1 MPSFFNPN
9 ISDAELMHYLSL
21 FLLTLLRLGPIVRLA
36 PFLGAKVMP
45 GMARMGFIIIL
56 GVIFFPNI
64 LVYSSTVP
72 ITFTFNLVFIGYAIK
87 ELILGYILGFFSMV
101 PFLIANSS
109 GIFIDFVRGSS
120 MLMQQDITLQ
130 QQASPLGILY
140 NSIFIVLFYQLNGVW
155 LFFDALT
162 TSYQILPPAA
172 WFNTSFF
179 TLNTPLWTNATTIL
193 HSIIAISL
201 QLAAPSL
208 VAILMAEVFLGIANR
223 LAPQVQIIFLGMP
236 IKSLLGIFF
245 LWAGWFFILP
255 QANKQM
261 FAWFRSLQQ
270 IISSFRLFTCI

>member
-1 MPSFFNPN
+1 MPPFFNPD
-9 ISDAELMHYLSL
+9 ISETELMHYLSL
-21 FLLTLLRLGPIVRLA
+21 FLLSILRLGPIVRLA

-45 GMARMGFIIIL
+45 GMARMGLILIL

-64 LVYSSTVP
+64 LVYSSTGP
-72 ITFTFNLVFIGYAIK
+72 LTFDLVFIGYALK
-87 ELILGYILGFFSMV
+87 ELILGYILGFFSMI
-101 PFLIANSS
+101 PFLIANSA

-120 MLMQQDITLQ
+120 MLMQQDVTLQ

-140 NSIFIVLFYQLNGVW
+140 NSVFIVMFYQLGGVW
-155 LFFDALT
+155 LFFDAIT
-162 TSYQILPPAA
+162 TSYQIMPPSA
-172 WFNTSFF
+172 WFNMNFF
-179 TLNTPLWTNATTIL
+179 SLTTPLWKQATTIL

-245 LWAGWFFILP
+245 LWVGWLFILT
-255 QANKQM
+255 QGNKQL
-261 FAWFRSLQQ
+261 FSWFRSLEQ
-270 IISSFRLFTCI
+270 IIDSLKLFVLN

>member
-1 MPSFFNPN
+1 MPPSFNPD
-9 ISDAELMHYLSL
+9 ISETEFMHYLSV
-21 FLLTLLRLGPIVRLA
+21 FLLSILRLGPIVRLA

-45 GMARMGFIIIL
+45 GMARMGLILIL

-64 LVYSSTVP
+64 LVHSRAEP
-72 ITFTFNLVFIGYAIK
+72 FTFDLVFVGYALK
-87 ELILGYILGFFSMV
+87 ELILGYILGFFSMI
-101 PFLIANSS
+101 PFLIANSA

-120 MLMQQDITLQ
+120 MLMQQDATLQ
-130 QQASPLGILY
+130 QQASPIGILY
-140 NSIFIVLFYQLNGVW
+140 NFIFIVIFYQFNGIW
-155 LFFDALT
+155 LFFNAIS
-162 TSYQILPPAA
+162 TSYQILPPSA
-172 WFNTSFF
+172 WFNINFF
-179 TLNTPLWTNATTIL
+179 SLTTPLWKSALTIL

-255 QANKQM
+255 QANKQL
-261 FAWFRSLQQ
+261 FIWFESLEQ
-270 IISSFRLFTCI
+270 IIYSLKIFLLN

>member
-1 MPSFFNPN
+1 MPPFFNPD
-9 ISDAELMHYLSL
+9 ISETELMHYLSL
-21 FLLTLLRLGPIVRLA
+21 FLLSILRLGPIVRLA
-36 PFLGAKVMP
+36 PFLGAKVIP
-45 GMARMGFIIIL
+45 GMARMGLILIL

-64 LVYSSTVP
+64 LVYSSTGP
-72 ITFTFNLVFIGYAIK
+72 LTFDLVFVGYAVK
-87 ELILGYILGFFSMV
+87 ELILGYILGFFSMI
-101 PFLIANSS
+101 PFLIANSA

-120 MLMQQDITLQ
+120 MLMQQDVTLQ

-140 NSIFIVLFYQLNGVW
+140 NSIFIVIFYQLGGVW
-155 LFFDALT
+155 LFFDAIT
-162 TSYQILPPAA
+162 TSYQIMPPSA
-172 WFNTSFF
+172 WFNTNFF
-179 TLNTPLWTNATTIL
+179 SLTTPLWKHAITIL

-255 QANKQM
+255 QGNKHL
-261 FAWFRSLQQ
+261 FSWFRSLEQ
-270 IISSFRLFTCI
+270 IVHSLKLFVLN

>member
-1 MPSFFNPN
+1 MPPFFNPD
-9 ISDAELMHYLSL
+9 ISETELMHYLSL
-21 FLLTLLRLGPIVRLA
+21 FLLSILRLGPIVRLA
-36 PFLGAKVMP
+36 PFLGAKVIP
-45 GMARMGFIIIL
+45 GMARMGLILIL

-64 LVYSSTVP
+64 LVYSSTGP
-72 ITFTFNLVFIGYAIK
+72 LTFDLVFVGYAVK
-87 ELILGYILGFFSMV
+87 ELILGYILGFFSMI
-101 PFLIANSS
+101 PFLIANSA

-140 NSIFIVLFYQLNGVW
+140 NSIFIVIFYQLGGVW
-155 LFFDALT
+155 LFFDAIT
-162 TSYQILPPAA
+162 TSYQIMPPSA
-172 WFNTSFF
+172 WFNTNFF
-179 TLNTPLWTNATTIL
+179 SLTTPLWKHAITIL

-255 QANKQM
+255 QGNKQL
-261 FAWFRSLQQ
+261 FSWFRSLEQ
-270 IISSFRLFTCI
+270 IVHSLKLFVLN

>member
-1 MPSFFNPN
+1 MPPFFNTD
-9 ISDAELMHYLSL
+9 ISEAELTHYLSL
-21 FLLTLLRLGPIVRLA
+21 FLLTILRLGPIVRLA

-45 GMARMGFIIIL
+45 GMARMGLILIL

-64 LVYSSTVP
+64 LVYSTSGP
-72 ITFTFNLVFIGYAIK
+72 FAFNLVFIGYAFK
-87 ELILGYILGFFSMV
+87 ELILGYILGFFSTV
-101 PFLIANSS
+101 PFLIANSA

-140 NSIFIVLFYQLNGVW
+140 NSIFIVIFYQLNGIW
-155 LFFDALT
+155 LFFDAVT
-162 TSYQILPPAA
+162 TSYQILPPSA
-172 WFNTSFF
+172 WFNASLFS
-179 TLNTPLWTNATTIL
+179 LNTPLWSNALTIL

-208 VAILMAEVFLGIANR
+208 VAILMAEIFLGIANR

-255 QANKQM
+255 QANKQLL
-261 FAWFRSLQQ
+261 AWFRSLEQ
-270 IISSFRLFTCI
+270 IIYSFKLFI

>member
-1 MPSFFNPN
+1 MPSFFNPD
-9 ISDAELMHYLSL
+9 ISEAELMHYLSL
-21 FLLTLLRLGPIVRLA
+21 FFLSILRLGPIVRLA

-45 GMARMGFIIIL
+45 GMARMGLILIL

-64 LVYSSTVP
+64 LVYSSTGP
-72 ITFTFNLVFIGYAIK
+72 LTFDLVFIGYALK
-87 ELILGYILGFFSMV
+87 ELILGYILGFFSMI
-101 PFLIANSS
+101 PFLIANSA

-120 MLMQQDITLQ
+120 MLMQQDVTLQ

-140 NSIFIVLFYQLNGVW
+140 NSVFIVIFYQLGGVW
-155 LFFDALT
+155 LFFDAIT
-162 TSYQILPPAA
+162 TSYQIMPPSE
-172 WFNTSFF
+172 WFNTNFF
-179 TLNTPLWTNATTIL
+179 SLTTPLWKHAITIL

-208 VAILMAEVFLGIANR
+208 LAILMAEVFLGIANR

-255 QANKQM
+255 QGNKQL
-261 FAWFRSLQQ
+261 FSWFRSLEQ
-270 IISSFRLFTCI
+270 IVQSLKLFVLN

>member
-9 ISDAELMHYLSL
+9 ISEAELMHYLSL
-21 FLLTLLRLGPIVRLA
+21 FLLTILRLGPIVRLA

-45 GMARMGFIIIL
+45 GMARMGFILML
-56 GVIFFPNI
+56 GVVFFPTI
-64 LVYSSTVP
+64 LVYSSAAP
-72 ITFTFNLVFIGYAIK
+72 LAFNIVFIGYAIK

-101 PFLIANSS
+101 PFLIANSA

-140 NSIFIVLFYQLNGVW
+140 NSIFIVIFYQLNGIW
-155 LFFDALT
+155 LFFDAVT
-162 TSYQILPPAA
+162 TSYQILPPSI
-172 WFNTSFF
+172 WFNASFF
-179 TLNTPLWTNATTIL
+179 TLNTPLWSKALTIL

-208 VAILMAEVFLGIANR
+208 VAILMAEIFLGIANR

-255 QANKQM
+255 QVNKQL
-261 FAWFRSLQQ
+261 FAWFKSLEE
-270 IISSFRLFTCI
+270 IISSFNLFI

>member
-1 MPSFFNPN
+1 MPPFFNPD
-9 ISDAELMHYLSL
+9 ISEAELIHYLCL
-21 FLLTLLRLGPIVRLA
+21 FLLTILRLGPIVRLS

-45 GMARMGFIIIL
+45 GMARMGFILIL

-64 LVYSSTVP
+64 LVYSSTGP
-72 ITFTFNLVFIGYAIK
+72 ITFDLVFIGYALK
-87 ELILGYILGFFSMV
+87 ELILGYILGFFSMI
-101 PFLIANSS
+101 PFLIANSA

-140 NSIFIVLFYQLNGVW
+140 NSIFIVIFYHLGGVW
-155 LFFDALT
+155 LFFDAIT
-162 TSYQILPPAA
+162 TSYQIIPPSG
-172 WFNTSFF
+172 WFNMNFF
-179 TLNTPLWTNATTIL
+179 SLTTPLWKHATAIL
-193 HSIIAISL
+193 HTIIAISL

-255 QANKQM
+255 QGNKQL
-261 FAWFRSLQQ
+261 FSWFRSLEQLVH
-270 IISSFRLFTCI
+270 SLKLYVLN